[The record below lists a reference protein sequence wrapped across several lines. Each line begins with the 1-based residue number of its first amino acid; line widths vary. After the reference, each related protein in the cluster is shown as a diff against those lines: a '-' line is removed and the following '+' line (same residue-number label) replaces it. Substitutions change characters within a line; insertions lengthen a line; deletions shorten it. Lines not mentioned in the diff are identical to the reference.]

1 MLPHG
6 THPGADA
13 ANRSA
18 VRRMSEQVNSMIA
31 PSSLFT
37 ADDFEWTATPRKLL
51 LRIAAAARR
60 KKPCHH
66 AGQPRFSE
74 LLAVRAAHLEEGHQA
89 LHLHLRSTT
98 RSVQH
103 R

>member
-1 MLPHG
+1 MPGCMLW
-6 THPGADA
+6 TA
-13 ANRSA
+13 AKFMMNMQTP
-18 VRRMSEQVNSMIA
+18 V
-31 PSSLFT
+31 PPTGSSLFT

-74 LLAVRAAHLEEGHQA
+74 LLAVRAAGA
-89 LHLHLRSTT
+89 RGGGSYTPGPAPP
-98 RSVQH
+98 R
-103 R
+103 